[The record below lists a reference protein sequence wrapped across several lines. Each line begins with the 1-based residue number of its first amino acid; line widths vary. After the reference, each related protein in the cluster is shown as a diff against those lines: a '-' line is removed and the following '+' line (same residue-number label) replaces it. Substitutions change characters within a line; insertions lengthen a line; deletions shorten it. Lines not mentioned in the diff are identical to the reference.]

1 MADKKRP
8 KAGKSNK
15 HHPPKPLPPLQIV
28 RREDD
33 RHVVKYCWEP
43 VLFDGDEGCDPP
55 LKARDYDVPEGH
67 EAYAK
72 GALPDAEMSAGSGPI
87 MYPRQVD
94 PGELNYAIF
103 NVQIQKLNGTYW
115 LAKLLSTKTPV
126 GGYPANTES
135 WRFSI
140 EVLTQHLAAA
150 TSLQM
155 SGTQYDQSIVP
166 LQTYWFPTQ
175 PGLNNELTMP
185 TVTNYPPATHTANPG
200 VLFEGPFA
208 TNFKMRLAFN
218 LALNNKGFVTG
229 TLTWFHNRP
238 NWSGYLIKPGT
249 AYFLQR
255 VLAPQ
260 WPGQWFEHFYQSPP

>member
-8 KAGKSNK
+8 KGKPGK
-15 HHPPKPLPPLQIV
+15 KLRPPKPLPPLQIV
-28 RREDD
+28 RHEDD

-43 VLFDGDEGCDPP
+43 VLFDGDDRSDSP
-55 LKARDYDVPEGH
+55 H
-67 EAYAK
+67 AK
-72 GALPDAEMSAGSGPI
+72 GYAAPETSHAAFDDISAIPDASVSAAPL
-87 MYPRQVD
+87 MYPRQAD

-103 NVQIQKLNGTYW
+103 NVQITKANGAYW
-115 LAKLLSTKTPV
+115 LAKLLSTRTPV
-126 GGYPANTES
+126 GGYPSHTES

-140 EVLTQHLAAA
+140 EVLTQHLAAS

-185 TVTNYPPATHTANPG
+185 SVTNYPAATHMANPG

-208 TNFKMRLAFN
+208 TNYKMRLAFN
-218 LALNNKGFVTG
+218 LYINNNGFVRG
-229 TLTWFHNRP
+229 TITWFHNRP
-238 NWSGYLIKPGT
+238 NFQGYLIKPGQ
-249 AYFLQR
+249 AYFMTR
-255 VLAPQ
+255 IAAPQ
-260 WPGQWFEHFYQSPP
+260 WPGQWYEHFYQSPP